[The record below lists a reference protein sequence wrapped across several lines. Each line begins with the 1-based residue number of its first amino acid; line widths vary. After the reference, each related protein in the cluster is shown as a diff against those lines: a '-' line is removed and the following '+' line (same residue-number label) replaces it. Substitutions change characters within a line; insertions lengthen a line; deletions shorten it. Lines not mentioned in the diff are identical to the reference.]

1 MRANLA
7 TDDRELP
14 RPAYRENS
22 RRARPSGS
30 SPPSLGRPRF
40 GFDRLEA
47 ATSLADLAALPGN
60 RLEAL
65 KGDRAGVPVTV
76 RFNSSLDP
84 FDRPWLRLTSDR
96 RDIPQLSR
104 VEEGR
109 GGLRHGQLLRF
120 PPPLIKPP
128 ITSILTHFAST
139 SEVRGLCSA
148 GVTRPQRSYAPVR
161 SRPAHRLKAMVEM
174 RPPTGRV
181 SPDYPCCPSNVPC
194 PLPRRTEQG
203 HASMACLFVR
213 PSPSVRWV
221 GVRIGSFEACSGC
234 TRVTAHR
241 IAQPPEAAFVT
252 RLRPD
257 QSPSRTARQLPDSST
272 FIRVEPPSTSN
283 TRLRGAH
290 ALSPLSLSSQPVA
303 RPVRRSIL
311 K

>member
-161 SRPAHRLKAMVEM
+161 L
-174 RPPTGRV
+174 PPGPPPESDGGDATSNRTG
-181 SPDYPCCPSNVPC
+181 
-194 PLPRRTEQG
+194 LPRLPVLPFQRAVPTTPADRTG
-203 HASMACLFVR
+203 ACVDGLPVR
-213 PSPSVRWV
+213 
-221 GVRIGSFEACSGC
+221 
-234 TRVTAHR
+234 
-241 IAQPPEAAFVT
+241 AAFPKCTVGRRPHWFFRGLL
-252 RLRPD
+252 RLHSRYGPPD
-257 QSPSRTARQLPDSST
+257 RSTARGGLCHEAS
-272 FIRVEPPSTSN
+272 
-283 TRLRGAH
+283 
-290 ALSPLSLSSQPVA
+290 A
-303 RPVRRSIL
+303 RPVTQPNRSSATGLIDIYPGGTSL
-311 K
+311 H